1 MEKRTSITP
10 NEVLSAYR
18 AIQELSKV
26 VLPYKEARA
35 VMNAKRALSTE
46 FETVLAMETAMSDE
60 FGVKRRR
67 NGQFDFPDNET
78 AENFLQKYEA
88 AMEERT
94 AVKLPLV
101 DLSKYT
107 DAIRLSAASVEAL
120 EGIVNFQ
127 REDTDNG

>member
-46 FETVLAMETAMSDE
+46 FETVLE
-60 FGVKRRR
+60 
-67 NGQFDFPDNET
+67 
-78 AENFLQKYEA
+78 
-88 AMEERT
+88 
-94 AVKLPLV
+94 
-101 DLSKYT
+101 
-107 DAIRLSAASVEAL
+107 SVL
-120 EGIVNFQ
+120 KPRYCV
-127 REDTDNG
+127 